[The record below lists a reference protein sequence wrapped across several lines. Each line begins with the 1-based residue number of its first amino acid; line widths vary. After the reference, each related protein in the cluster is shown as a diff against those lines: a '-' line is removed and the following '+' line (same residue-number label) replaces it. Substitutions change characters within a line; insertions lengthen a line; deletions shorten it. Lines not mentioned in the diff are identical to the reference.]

1 MLSKYLL
8 EEKKT
13 NDRIDRINKEIDLQ
27 AIEELSFSETVLS
40 FHISSSNLT
49 ARSTDCS
56 SDY

>member
-8 EEKKT
+8 EEK

-49 ARSTDCS
+49 ARSTDFS
-56 SDY
+56 SD